1 MARIQAAEH
10 YTTVEAFRAIIRTR
24 ILRLTRTEFLN
35 DPNDTQVWSHFMQK
49 FVNAN
54 QQRIA
59 QTVNAIAGD
68 DGPQLL
74 QLYWHAPI
82 EGFMTFMQQRI
93 KLYVMALSTDEDA
106 IPMWNYYGYGGM
118 EMSLDLNGFMQ
129 DLQGQLRP
137 GSHEY
142 IGASRVIYVDSHA
155 NITKAHIASDFQDF
169 LLADTNNLDL
179 FTADREALA
188 ARHQPTDVFE
198 RTDLG
203 QYIDDF
209 IESYIWSLRYLAKTQ
224 RVIGITTTPAEIYTR
239 LFENDTSAR
248 GEYAW
253 KKDLLLLFV
262 MLTAAMKSD
271 SYSYEKEYRVFYFDA
286 SLSETPQKQE
296 NFDIQALSGQK
307 YLRPYVELAVPNLAN
322 YLTRVTLSPQTQNL
336 PVDVPVY
343 LDVIQSLLRQYGF
356 QHVTV
361 ASSQQQIRW

>member
-1 MARIQAAEH
+1 MARIEAAEH

-35 DPNDTQVWSHFMQK
+35 DPNDTKVWSQFMTN
-49 FVNAN
+49 FVDNN

-59 QTVNAIAGD
+59 QTVNQIAGD

-82 EGFMTFMQQRI
+82 QGFMAFMQQRI

-118 EMSLDLNGFMQ
+118 EMSLDLNGFMK
-129 DLQGQLRP
+129 DLQAQLRP

-142 IGASRVIYVDSHA
+142 IGAARVIYVDSRA
-155 NITKAHIASDFQDF
+155 NIAKARIAKDFQDF
-169 LLADTNNLDL
+169 LLADTNTLDL
-179 FTADREALA
+179 FTSDREALIA
-188 ARHQPTDVFE
+188 QKQPVDVFE

-209 IESYIWSLRYLAKTQ
+209 IESYIWSLRYLAKTR
-224 RVIGITTTPAEIYTR
+224 RVISSTTPPAEIYAQ

-262 MLTAAMKSD
+262 MLTAAMKSN
-271 SYSYEKEYRVFYFDA
+271 SYAYEKEYRVFYFDA

-296 NFDIQALSGQK
+296 NFDIQELSGQK
-307 YLRPYVELAVPNLAN
+307 YLRPYVELAVPNLFD
-322 YLTRVTLSPQTQNL
+322 YLTRVTLSPLTQNL
-336 PVDVPVY
+336 PVDTPVY
-343 LDVIQSLLRQYGF
+343 LDVIQSLLHQYGF

-361 ASSQQQIRW
+361 AGSQQQIRW